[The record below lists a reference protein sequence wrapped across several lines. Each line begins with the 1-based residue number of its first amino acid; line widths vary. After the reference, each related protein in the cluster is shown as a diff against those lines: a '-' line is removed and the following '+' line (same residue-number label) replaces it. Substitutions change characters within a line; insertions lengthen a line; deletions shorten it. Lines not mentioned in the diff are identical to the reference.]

1 MKKIRTVIFANDRL
15 DLSQKGGKCFSE
27 PIVICRTG
35 IRTVVTRVEFTSA
48 YTTAKIVG
56 KDATAILTTAM
67 HCSVT

>member
-1 MKKIRTVIFANDRL
+1 MKKMRTALFEDDRL

-35 IRTVVTRVEFTSA
+35 TRTVVTCVEFTSP

-56 KDATAILTTAM
+56 KEATAI
-67 HCSVT
+67 